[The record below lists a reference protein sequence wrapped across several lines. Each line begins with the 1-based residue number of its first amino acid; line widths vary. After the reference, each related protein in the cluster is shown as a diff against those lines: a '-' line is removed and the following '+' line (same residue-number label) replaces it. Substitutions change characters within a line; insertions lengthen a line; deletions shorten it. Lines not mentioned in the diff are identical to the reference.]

1 MSGSFAAMDRDAVE
15 AQSAERVGCRKGMPP
30 AFWGMTVA
38 EVVALRPRLSAL
50 PTPVFTLS
58 RSVLDHNLSV
68 MAHWCAARGL
78 DLAPHGKTTMAPQ
91 LWAEQIGAG
100 AWGITVANQA
110 QLAVARE
117 FGVSRTMVAN
127 AVVSPLGLRWIA
139 DQLTEDPAS
148 EILVWADSVRTV
160 EVMHAALA
168 DHTRRVG
175 ERRPIA
181 VLVERGATG
190 GRTGTRDLETAL
202 DVARVIVDSPHL
214 SLAGVAGYEGALAH
228 TSDEDRQEVVR
239 SYLRDVGEVHRQL
252 TDLGLYPE
260 GSTPVVTAGGSSF
273 FDLVAEVLGP
283 LVGSGARVVLR
294 SGAYVAHDDGLY
306 RQVSPL
312 GSTPRTDGPTLRSA
326 MHAWVRV
333 ISQPEAGL
341 ALIDA
346 GKRDLPFDAGL
357 PEVQLRRPRI
367 SGERPTALD
376 GVTVTAV
383 NDQHG
388 FLAFDPTGDPP
399 LEIGDELRL
408 GLSHPCTAFD
418 KWTLIPV
425 LDDSDTEDPTVVD
438 LIRTWF

>member
-1 MSGSFAAMDRDAVE
+1 MSGSFAAMDRGAVE
-15 AQSAERVGCRKGMPP
+15 AQFAERVGCRKGMPP
-30 AFWGMTVA
+30 AFWGMTIA

-68 MAHWCAARGL
+68 MADWCAARGL

-91 LWAEQIGAG
+91 LWAEQIDAG

-110 QLAVARE
+110 QLAVARA

-148 EILVWADSVRTV
+148 DILVWADSARTV

-168 DHTRRVG
+168 DHIRRVG

-202 DVARVIVDSPHL
+202 DVARAIVDSPHL

-239 SYLRDVGEVHRQL
+239 SYLRDVGEVHQQL

-260 GSTPVVTAGGSSF
+260 GSTPVVTAGGSSY
-273 FDLVAEVLGP
+273 FDVVAEVLGS

-306 RQVSPL
+306 RDVSPL

-333 ISQPEAGL
+333 TSQPEPGL

-357 PEVQLRRPRI
+357 PEVQLRRARI
-367 SGERPTALD
+367 SGEQPTALD

-425 LDDSDTEDPTVVD
+425 LDDSDTEDPTIVD

>member
-1 MSGSFAAMDRDAVE
+1 MNGPPAAIDRAAVE

-30 AFWGMTVA
+30 AFWGMTIA

-68 MAHWCAARGL
+68 MADWCAARGL

-91 LWAEQIGAG
+91 LWAEQIDAG

-110 QLAVARE
+110 QLAVARA

-139 DQLTEDPAS
+139 DQLTEDPAI
-148 EILVWADSVRTV
+148 EIIVWADSVRTV

-168 DHTRRVG
+168 EHTRRVG
-175 ERRPIA
+175 PRRPIA
-181 VLVERGATG
+181 VLVERGAAG
-190 GRTGTRDLETAL
+190 GRTGVRDLETAL
-202 DVARVIVDSPHL
+202 DVARAIADSPHL
-214 SLAGVAGYEGALAH
+214 TLAGVAGYEGALAH
-228 TSDEDRQEVVR
+228 HSDEDSMQVVR
-239 SYLRDVGEVHRQL
+239 SYLRDLVSVHRQL
-252 TDLGLYPE
+252 TDLGLYPD
-260 GSTPVVTAGGSSF
+260 GATPVVTAGGSSY

-306 RQVSPL
+306 RHVSPL

-333 ISQPEAGL
+333 ISQPEPGL

-346 GKRDLPFDAGL
+346 GKRDLPFDEGL
-357 PEVQLRRPRI
+357 PEVQLRRARI
-367 SGERPTALD
+367 SGEQPTALD

-388 FLAFDPTGDPP
+388 FLPSTRPMIRHWRSVTSFASGCPIPAPP
-399 LEIGDELRL
+399 STSGR
-408 GLSHPCTAFD
+408 
-418 KWTLIPV
+418 
-425 LDDSDTEDPTVVD
+425 
-438 LIRTWF
+438 

>member
-1 MSGSFAAMDRDAVE
+1 
-15 AQSAERVGCRKGMPP
+15 
-30 AFWGMTVA
+30 
-38 EVVALRPRLSAL
+38 
-50 PTPVFTLS
+50 
-58 RSVLDHNLSV
+58 
-68 MAHWCAARGL
+68 
-78 DLAPHGKTTMAPQ
+78 
-91 LWAEQIGAG
+91 
-100 AWGITVANQA
+100 
-110 QLAVARE
+110 
-117 FGVSRTMVAN
+117 
-127 AVVSPLGLRWIA
+127 
-139 DQLTEDPAS
+139 
-148 EILVWADSVRTV
+148 
-160 EVMHAALA
+160 MHAALA
-168 DHTRRVG
+168 DHSRRVG

-190 GRTGTRDLETAL
+190 GRTGARDLETAL
-202 DVARVIVDSPHL
+202 DVARAIVDSPHL
-214 SLAGVAGYEGALAH
+214 TLAGVAGYEGALAH
-228 TSDEDRQEVVR
+228 TSDEDSQEVVR
-239 SYLRDVGEVHRQL
+239 SYLRDVVEVHRQL

-260 GSTPVVTAGGSSF
+260 GSTPVVTAGGSSY

-294 SGAYVAHDDGLY
+294 SGAYVAHDDGFY
-306 RQVSPL
+306 RHLSPL

-333 ISQPEAGL
+333 ISQPEPGL

-346 GKRDLPFDAGL
+346 GKRDLPFDEGL

-367 SGERPTALD
+367 SGEQPTALD

-425 LDDSDTEDPTVVD
+425 LDDSDTEDPTIVD